1 MSKKTN
7 TKATETPITDSA
19 ELEAMQQTAAKT
31 AETEAAA
38 EDKTEAKAEAKPEKS
53 VVYCGPS
60 IRGVVRQYT
69 VFTGDIPELLAGFIK
84 EHPIAK
90 ALIVPAE
97 RFAEVRSKVE
107 TAGTAEAIL
116 FKQIKAE
123 I

>member
-7 TKATETPITDSA
+7 TKATEAPNTESEELKTEQQAAVETADA
-19 ELEAMQQTAAKT
+19 EVK
-31 AETEAAA
+31 AET
-38 EDKTEAKAEAKPEKS
+38 KSEAKAEAKPEKS

-84 EHPIAK
+84 EHPVAN
-90 ALIVPAE
+90 ALIVPTE